1 MYVLNEQG
9 KLVPWSIGGDREK
22 NPGRKRRRE
31 EEGGSSKQ
39 EKGGKDC
46 VVQ

>member
-9 KLVPWSIGGDREK
+9 KLVQWSIGGDGEK